1 MSQSQQVVTQAAP
14 ELTLRSILVG
24 LVAAVVIGCA
34 YPYCV
39 LKLGFGPNLSVV
51 SAFFGFIALVLILRA
66 SGTNARENNIVQT
79 MGTSAG
85 QTAFMAVLLAAFDM
99 LNAKGVLNPPIHL
112 GTWQIFFW
120 LCSASL
126 LGILLAVPMRRHY
139 IDEENLTYA
148 DGLAAGET
156 IKVLHEGR
164 EKGASAGPV
173 RALGIGSLASA
184 LLFILTSFTKLFAD
198 TWLIPGLQPMNIG
211 FNWSLL
217 SFGSGLLV
225 GFRICLA
232 MAIGTAISW
241 FILPTYLLRHGM
253 ITPVVTNGVPVA
265 TFAMT
270 LRWVMWPAT
279 GLMVAGGL
287 TSLVLKWNLI
297 VKTFQG
303 LRGSKIDHH
312 DFPMRW
318 VAVGAVIMTVIICLV
333 QYFSMGIPVWLS
345 FIAILLSL
353 PLMLVGLRVL
363 GETNWGPISAM
374 SNMMQAIFA
383 FISPGNVPVNMS
395 SSGLTGTIA
404 VTSEALMQDFKA
416 GQLIGS
422 NSKNLTIA
430 QLIAAPVGSMATA
443 VIYPILRDRFGIG
456 PAGLSSPISVK
467 WAGFAELLTKG
478 LNALPPGCLVG
489 LLIGIAVGIMLTL
502 LAEFLSESQAEKVP
516 SPAAIGIGMLIPAS
530 VLMTFILGGV
540 GQFIWAKVGKK
551 SESEYRIPLAS
562 GLIAGEAILAV
573 VLAIMAAVGWV
584 KP

>member
-1 MSQSQQVVTQAAP
+1 MADSIAVQTKTP
-14 ELTLRSILVG
+14 ELTTRSIIVG
-24 LVAAVVIGCA
+24 LVVAMIIGSA

-51 SAFFGFIALVLILRA
+51 SAFFGFIALVMILRA
-66 SGTNARENNIVQT
+66 AGTNPRENNIVQT

-99 LNAKGVLNPPIHL
+99 LNAKGLFNPPIHL
-112 GTWQIFFW
+112 NTLQIFLW

-164 EKGASAGPV
+164 ESGLS
-173 RALGIGSLASA
+173 RAPLAALSIGT
-184 LLFILTSFTKLFAD
+184 ILSGFLMLVTTFWKWLRD
-198 TWLIPGLQPMNIG
+198 TWFIPGQQAMNIG
-211 FNWSLL
+211 FNISLL

-241 FILPTYLLRHGM
+241 FILPRYLFAHGM
-253 ITPVVTNGVPVA
+253 ITALTYPA
-265 TFAMT
+265 T

-297 VKTFQG
+297 VKTFRG
-303 LRGSKIDHH
+303 LRSSTTARN

-318 VAVGAVIMTVIICLV
+318 VVIGSIFMAVVICLV
-333 QYFSMGIPVWLS
+333 QYFSMGIPVYLS

-363 GETNWGPISAM
+363 GETHWGPISAM
-374 SNMMQAIFA
+374 SNMMQAVFA

-416 GQLIGS
+416 GQLVKS
-422 NSKNLTIA
+422 NPRNLTVA
-430 QLIAAPVGSMATA
+430 QLIAAPVGSIATA
-443 VIYPILRDRFGIG
+443 IVYPVLRDHFGIG
-456 PAGLSSPISVK
+456 PKGLSSPISVK
-467 WAGFAELLTKG
+467 WAGFAELLTRG
-478 LNALPPGCLVG
+478 LQALPRGCL
-489 LLIGIAVGIMLTL
+489 IALVVAIIVGIVLTL
-502 LAEFLSESQAEKVP
+502 LAEKWERMTP

-530 VLMTFILGGV
+530 VLMTFILGGFA
-540 GQFIWAKVGKK
+540 QLIWAKT
-551 SESEYRIPLAS
+551 SPESEKNYRIPLAS

-573 VLAIMAAVGWV
+573 VLAILAAAGVNF
-584 KP
+584 

>member
-1 MSQSQQVVTQAAP
+1 MSDTTTAAAQPVP
-14 ELTLRSILVG
+14 ELTTRSIIVG
-24 LVAAVVIGCA
+24 LIVAAIIGCA

-66 SGTNARENNIVQT
+66 SGTNPRENNIVQT

-85 QTAFMAVLLAAFDM
+85 QTAFMCVLLAAFDM
-99 LNAKGVLNPPIHL
+99 LNTKGVLNPPIHL
-112 GTWQIFFW
+112 GTAQIFFW

-148 DGLAAGET
+148 DGVAAGET
-156 IKVLHEGR
+156 ILVLHEGR
-164 EKGASAGPV
+164 EKGAGAGTV
-173 RALGIGSLASA
+173 KALGLGG
-184 LLFILTSFTKLFAD
+184 LLSGVLTILTTGLA
-198 TWLIPGLQPMNIG
+198 LIPETLFFPGMQPMAIG
-211 FNWSLL
+211 FNLSLL

-241 FILPTYLLRHGM
+241 FILPRYLYSHGM
-253 ITPVVTNGVPVA
+253 IEGMTYA
-265 TFAMT
+265 QT

-287 TSLVLKWNLI
+287 TSLALKWHLI
-297 VKTFQG
+297 VKTFRD
-303 LRGSKIDHH
+303 LRTGKGGKIEQKE
-312 DFPMRW
+312 FPMKW
-318 VAVGAVIMTVIICLV
+318 VVIGSLVMTVVICVV
-333 QYFSMGIPVWLS
+333 QYISMGIPMWLS

-363 GETNWGPISAM
+363 GETNWGPISAL

-416 GQLIGS
+416 GQLIKS
-422 NSKNLTIA
+422 NPRSLTIA
-430 QLIAAPVGSMATA
+430 QLIAAPVGSLATA
-443 VIYPILRDRFGIG
+443 LIYPVLRDRFGIG

-478 LNALPPGCLVG
+478 LSALPPGCLYG
-489 LLIGIAVGIMLTL
+489 LLIGITVGIILTL
-502 LAEFLSESQAEKVP
+502 LAEKWEGVVP
-516 SPAAIGIGMLIPAS
+516 SPAAIGIGMLINAA

-540 GQFIWAKVGKK
+540 AQLIWARS
-551 SESEYRIPLAS
+551 SEKTEEDFRIPLAS
-562 GLIAGEAILAV
+562 GLICGEAIVAV
-573 VLAIMAAVGWV
+573 IIAIYAGIFS
-584 KP
+584 

>member
-1 MSQSQQVVTQAAP
+1 MTETRTAVVTTGP
-14 ELTLRSILVG
+14 ELTVRSIIVG
-24 LVAAVVIGCA
+24 LFVAIVIGSA
-34 YPYCV
+34 YPYSV

-66 SGTNARENNIVQT
+66 VGTNPRENNIVQT

-85 QTAFMAVLLAAFDM
+85 QTAFMCVLLAAFDL
-99 LNAKGVLNPPIHL
+99 LNAKGILNPPIHL
-112 GTWQIFFW
+112 GTWQIFLW

-148 DGLAAGET
+148 DGMAAGET
-156 IKVLHEGR
+156 IIVLHEGR

-173 RALGIGSLASA
+173 KALGLGALASGV
-184 LLFILTSFTKLFAD
+184 LMILTSFLKVFPD
-198 TWLIPGLQPMNIG
+198 TWLLPGMGPMNIG

-232 MAIGTAISW
+232 MAIGTFISW
-241 FILPTYLLRHGM
+241 FLLPSYLVSHGM
-253 ITPVVTNGVPVA
+253 IPEQTYP
-265 TFAMT
+265 MT

-287 TSLVLKWNLI
+287 TSLALKWNLI
-297 VKTFQG
+297 VKTFRG
-303 LRGSKIDHH
+303 LKGSKVDNR
-312 DFPMRW
+312 DFPMQW
-318 VAVGAVIMTVIICLV
+318 VIVGSLVMTVVICLV
-333 QYFSMGIPVWLS
+333 QYFSMGIPMWLS
-345 FIAILLSL
+345 SIAILLSL

-422 NSKNLTIA
+422 NSRNLTIA
-430 QLIAAPVGSMATA
+430 QLIAAPVGSIATA
-443 VIYPILRDRFGIG
+443 VVYPVLRDKFGIG
-456 PAGLSSPISVK
+456 PQGLSSPISVK

-478 LNALPPGCLVG
+478 FSALPPGCLVG
-489 LLIGIAVGIMLTL
+489 LLIGIVVGIGLTL
-502 LAEFLSESQAEKVP
+502 LAEMYSQKTP

-540 GQFIWAKVGKK
+540 GQLIWAKSSRK
-551 SESEYRIPLAS
+551 SEDDYRIPLAS

-573 VLAIMAAVGWV
+573 VLAILAALGVNF
-584 KP
+584 

>member
-1 MSQSQQVVTQAAP
+1 MTNTSTATTQTGP
-14 ELTLRSILVG
+14 ELTTRSIVVG
-24 LVAAVVIGCA
+24 LVVAVIIGSA

-66 SGTNARENNIVQT
+66 AGTNARENNIVQT

-85 QTAFMAVLLAAFDM
+85 QTAFMCVLLAAFDM
-99 LNAKGVLNPPIHL
+99 LNTKGVLSPPIHL
-112 GTWQIFFW
+112 GTAQIFFW

-148 DGLAAGET
+148 DGMAAGET
-156 IKVLHEGR
+156 ILVLHEGR

-173 RALGIGSLASA
+173 KALGLGSLASGV
-184 LLFILTSFTKLFAD
+184 LMILTSFLKLFPD
-198 TWLIPGLQPMNIG
+198 TWLLPGMAPMNIG

-225 GFRICLA
+225 GWRICLA

-241 FILPTYLLRHGM
+241 FILPSFLLSHGM
-253 ITPVVTNGVPVA
+253 IPEQTYP
-265 TFAMT
+265 MT

-287 TSLVLKWNLI
+287 TSLALKWNLI
-297 VKTFQG
+297 VKTFRG
-303 LRGSKIDHH
+303 LKDSKVGEQAQRE
-312 DFPMRW
+312 FPMQW
-318 VAVGAVIMTVIICLV
+318 VVIVSLVMTVVICLV
-333 QYFSMGIPVWLS
+333 QYFSMGIPVYLS

-416 GQLIGS
+416 GQLIRS
-422 NSKNLTIA
+422 NPRNLTIA
-430 QLIAAPVGSMATA
+430 QLIAAPVGSLATA
-443 VIYPILRDRFGIG
+443 LVYPVLRNKFGIG
-456 PAGLSSPISVK
+456 PSGLSSPISVK

-489 LLIGIAVGIMLTL
+489 LAIGIAVGIGLTL
-502 LAEFLSESQAEKVP
+502 LAEKYKENIP

-540 GQFIWAKVGKK
+540 GQLLWAKSSPK
-551 SESEYRIPLAS
+551 SEEDFRIPLAS

-573 VLAIMAAVGWV
+573 VLALFAAFGVNF
-584 KP
+584 

>member
-1 MSQSQQVVTQAAP
+1 MTTPTTPPIAAGP
-14 ELTLRSILVG
+14 ELSARSI
-24 LVAAVVIGCA
+24 VIGLFVALIIGSA

-51 SAFFGFIALVLILRA
+51 SAFLGFMTLVPIVFLLRVTD
-66 SGTNARENNIVQT
+66 TNPRENNIVQT

-85 QTAFMAVLLAAFDM
+85 QTAFMCVLLAAFDM
-99 LNAKGVLNPPIHL
+99 LNTKGVLNPPIHL
-112 GTWQIFFW
+112 GTAQIFFW

-156 IKVLHEGR
+156 IVVLHEGR
-164 EKGASAGPV
+164 ASGVSAGPV
-173 RALGIGSLASA
+173 IALALGSLASGG
-184 LLFILTSFTKLFAD
+184 LMILTSFLKLFPD
-198 TWLIPGLQPMNIG
+198 TWLLPGMAPMNIG

-225 GFRICLA
+225 GFRICMA

-241 FILPTYLLRHGM
+241 FILPSFLVSHGM
-253 ITPVVTNGVPVA
+253 VA
-265 TFAMT
+265 EQTYPLT

-287 TSLVLKWNLI
+287 TSLALKWKLI
-297 VKTFQG
+297 VKTFRG
-303 LRGSKIDHH
+303 LKGSSVVEQDRRE
-312 DFPMRW
+312 FPMRW
-318 VAVGAVIMTVIICLV
+318 VAIGSIVMSVVICLV

-416 GQLIGS
+416 GQIIRS
-422 NSKNLTIA
+422 NPRNLTIA
-430 QLIAAPVGSMATA
+430 QLIAAPVGSLATA
-443 VIYPILRDRFGIG
+443 LVYPVLRDNFGLG
-456 PAGLSSPISVK
+456 PGGLSSPISVK

-478 LNALPPGCLVG
+478 LSALPPGCLVG
-489 LLIGIAVGIMLTL
+489 LAIGIVVGIILTL
-502 LAEFLSESQAEKVP
+502 LAEKWEKHTP

-540 GQFIWAKVGKK
+540 AQLIWARSASA
-551 SESEYRIPLAS
+551 SEEKFRIPLAS
-562 GLIAGEAILAV
+562 GLIAGEALIAVFLA
-573 VLAIMAAVGWV
+573 LWAALGF
-584 KP
+584 KL

>member
-1 MSQSQQVVTQAAP
+1 MSKTTTVATQTSP
-14 ELTLRSILVG
+14 ELTARSIVVG
-24 LVAAVVIGCA
+24 LIVAMIIGSA

-51 SAFFGFIALVLILRA
+51 SAFLGFMTLVPLVLILRA
-66 SGTNARENNIVQT
+66 VDTNARENNIVQT

-85 QTAFMAVLLAAFDM
+85 QTAFMCVLLAAFDM
-99 LNAKGVLNPPIHL
+99 LNTKGVLTPPIHL
-112 GTWQIFFW
+112 GTAQIFFW

-148 DGLAAGET
+148 DGMAAGET
-156 IKVLHEGR
+156 ILVLHEGR
-164 EKGASAGPV
+164 EKGTSARPV
-173 RALGIGSLASA
+173 KALALGSLASGV
-184 LLFILTSFTKLFAD
+184 LMILTSFLKLFPD
-198 TWLIPGLQPMNIG
+198 TWLLPGMAPMNIG

-225 GFRICLA
+225 GWRICLA

-241 FILPTYLLRHGM
+241 FILPSFLLSHGM
-253 ITPVVTNGVPVA
+253 IPEQTYP
-265 TFAMT
+265 MT

-287 TSLVLKWNLI
+287 ISLALKWNLI
-297 VKTFQG
+297 VKTFRGLKDSKVGDQG
-303 LRGSKIDHH
+303 QRE
-312 DFPMRW
+312 FPMQW
-318 VAVGAVIMTVIICLV
+318 VVIGSLVMTVVICLV
-333 QYFSMGIPVWLS
+333 QYFSMGIPMWLS

-416 GQLIGS
+416 GQLIRS
-422 NSKNLTIA
+422 NPRNLTIA
-430 QLIAAPVGSMATA
+430 QLIAAPVGSLATA
-443 VIYPILRDRFGIG
+443 LVYPLLRDRFGIG
-456 PAGLSSPISVK
+456 PSGLSSPISVK
-467 WAGFAELLTKG
+467 WAGFAELLTRG
-478 LNALPPGCLVG
+478 LSALPPGCLVG
-489 LLIGIAVGIMLTL
+489 LVIGIAVGIGLTL
-502 LAEFLSESQAEKVP
+502 LAEKYKENIP

-530 VLMTFILGGV
+530 VLMTFILGGI
-540 GQFIWAKVGKK
+540 GQLVWAKTSPK
-551 SESEYRIPLAS
+551 SEEDFRIPLAS

-573 VLAIMAAVGWV
+573 VLALFAALGINF
-584 KP
+584 

>member
-1 MSQSQQVVTQAAP
+1 MPANKNVAATRP
-14 ELTLRSILVG
+14 ELTVRSVIVG
-24 LVAAVVIGCA
+24 LLVAVVIGAA
-34 YPYCV
+34 YPYVV

-51 SAFFGFIALVLILRA
+51 SAFFGFIVLVLILRS
-66 SGTNARENNIVQT
+66 SGTNPRENNIVQT

-99 LNAKGVLNPPIHL
+99 LNAKGVLNPPIRL
-112 GTWQIFFW
+112 NTLQIFLW

-164 EKGASAGPV
+164 QTRGPLA
-173 RALGIGSLASA
+173 ALGLGTFFSGA
-184 LLFILTSFTKLFAD
+184 LMIVTTYLKWIRD
-198 TWLIPGLQPMNIG
+198 TWFIPGKEAMNIG
-211 FNWSLL
+211 FNISLL

-241 FILPTYLLRHGM
+241 FILPRYLFSHGM
-253 ITPVVTNGVPVA
+253 ITELTYPA
-265 TFAMT
+265 T

-287 TSLVLKWNLI
+287 TSLALKWHLI
-297 VKTFQG
+297 VKTFRG
-303 LRGSKIDHH
+303 LRGSKVERT

-318 VAVGAVIMTVIICLV
+318 VVIGALVMTVVICVV
-333 QYFSMGIPVWLS
+333 QYFSMGIPMWLS
-345 FIAILLSL
+345 FIAIVLSL

-416 GQLIGS
+416 GQLLKS
-422 NSKNLTIA
+422 NPRSLTIA
-430 QLIAAPVGSMATA
+430 QLIAAPVGSIATA
-443 VIYPILRDRFGIG
+443 IVYPVLRDKFGIG
-456 PAGLSSPISVK
+456 APGLSSPISVK

-478 LNALPPGCLVG
+478 FNALPPGCLIG
-489 LLIGIAVGIMLTL
+489 LVIGIAVGILLTL
-502 LAEFLSESQAEKVP
+502 LAEKWGESIP
-516 SPAAIGIGMLIPAS
+516 SPAAIGIGMLITAA
-530 VLMTFILGGV
+530 VLLTFILGGV
-540 GQFIWAKVGKK
+540 GQLIWAKVSPETEKA
-551 SESEYRIPLAS
+551 YRIPLAS
-562 GLIAGEAILAV
+562 GLIAGEAIIAV
-573 VLAIMAAVGWV
+573 VLSIMAAVGV
-584 KP
+584 RF

>member
-1 MSQSQQVVTQAAP
+1 MAEANTAAKSP
-14 ELTLRSILVG
+14 ELTARAIIIG
-24 LVAAVVIGCA
+24 LVVAMIIGSA

-51 SAFFGFIALVLILRA
+51 SAFFGFMALVPLVFALRLTK
-66 SGTNARENNIVQT
+66 TNARENNIVQT

-99 LNAKGVLNPPIHL
+99 LNAKGVLNPPIYL
-112 GTWQIFFW
+112 NTLQIFCW

-164 EKGASAGPV
+164 NTRGPLA
-173 RALGIGSLASA
+173 ALGIGT
-184 LLFILTSFTKLFAD
+184 ILSGFLMMATTFWKWVRD
-198 TWLIPGLQPMNIG
+198 TWFIPGQQAMNIG
-211 FNWSLL
+211 FNISLL

-232 MAIGTAISW
+232 MALGTAISW
-241 FILPTYLLRHGM
+241 FIMPRYLFAHGM
-253 ITPVVTNGVPVA
+253 ITALTYPA
-265 TFAMT
+265 T

-297 VKTFQG
+297 VKTFRG
-303 LRGSKIDHH
+303 LRGSKVASN
-312 DFPMRW
+312 DFPMQY
-318 VAVGAVIMTVIICLV
+318 VVIGSIIMTIVICLV
-333 QYFSMGIPVWLS
+333 QYFSMGIPVYLS

-374 SNMMQAIFA
+374 SNMMQAVFA

-416 GQLIGS
+416 GQLLKS
-422 NSKNLTIA
+422 NPRNLTIA
-430 QLIAAPVGSMATA
+430 QLIAAPVGSFATA
-443 VIYPILRDRFGIG
+443 IVYPVLRNKFGIG
-456 PAGLSSPISVK
+456 ATGLSSPISVK
-467 WAGFAELLTKG
+467 WASFAELLTKG
-478 LNALPPGCLVG
+478 FSALPPGCLVG
-489 LLIGIAVGIMLTL
+489 LLLGIGVGIILTL
-502 LAEFLSESQAEKVP
+502 LAENKRLGEYVP
-516 SPAAIGIGMLIPAS
+516 SPSAMGIGMLITAA
-530 VLMTFILGGV
+530 VLLTFILGGV
-540 GQFIWAKVGKK
+540 AQLIWAKAHP
-551 SESEYRIPLAS
+551 ESEKAYRIPLAS
-562 GLIAGEAILAV
+562 GLICGEAIIAV
-573 VLAIMAAVGWV
+573 VLAILAASGVNF
-584 KP
+584 

>member
-1 MSQSQQVVTQAAP
+1 MADSKTIPPTSAP
-14 ELTLRSILVG
+14 ELSTRALIIG
-24 LVAAVVIGCA
+24 LVVAMIIGSA

-51 SAFFGFIALVLILRA
+51 SAFFGFMALVPLVFVLRLTD
-66 SGTNARENNIVQT
+66 TNARENNIVQT

-99 LNAKGVLNPPIHL
+99 LNANGVLNPPIYL
-112 GTWQIFFW
+112 NTWQIFCW

-164 EKGASAGPV
+164 ESGVSRGPLA
-173 RALGIGSLASA
+173 ALGLGTVASGGLMA
-184 LLFILTSFTKLFAD
+184 VTQIWKPFAD
-198 TWLIPGLQPMNIG
+198 TWFLPGKQPMNIG

-232 MAIGTAISW
+232 MAIGTVISW
-241 FILPTYLLRHGM
+241 FILPGFLVSHGM
-253 ITPVVTNGVPVA
+253 IPEQTYPA
-265 TFAMT
+265 T

-287 TSLVLKWNLI
+287 ASLALKWNLI
-297 VKTFQG
+297 VKTFRG
-303 LRGSKIDHH
+303 LKGSQVQRA
-312 DFPMRW
+312 DFPMRY
-318 VAVGAVIMTVIICLV
+318 VVIGSIVMTVILCVL
-333 QYFSMGIPVWLS
+333 QYFSMGIPVYLS
-345 FIAILLSL
+345 FIAIVLSL

-416 GQLIGS
+416 GQLVKS
-422 NSKNLTIA
+422 NPRNLTIA
-430 QLIAAPVGSMATA
+430 QLIAAPVGAIATA
-443 VIYPILRDRFGIG
+443 IVYPVLRGHFGIG
-456 PAGLSSPISVK
+456 PQGLSSPISVK
-467 WAGFAELLTKG
+467 WAGFAELLTQG
-478 LNALPPGCLVG
+478 LKALPPGCLVG
-489 LLIGIAVGIMLTL
+489 LAIGIVVGIVLTI
-502 LAEFLSESQAEKVP
+502 LAEKWETITP
-516 SPAAIGIGMLIPAS
+516 SPAAIGIGMLVPAS
-530 VLMTFILGGV
+530 VLMTFILGGFA
-540 GQFIWAKVGKK
+540 QLIWAKTSPQ
-551 SESEYRIPLAS
+551 SEKDFRIPLAS
-562 GLIAGEAILAV
+562 GLIAGEAIMAV
-573 VLAIMAAVGWV
+573 VLAILAALGVNF
-584 KP
+584 

>member
-1 MSQSQQVVTQAAP
+1 MSQTTAVTKTGP
-14 ELTLRSILVG
+14 ELSVRSIVVG
-24 LVAAVVIGCA
+24 LVVAVLIGSA

-66 SGTNARENNIVQT
+66 AGTNARENNIVQT

-85 QTAFMAVLLAAFDM
+85 QTAFMCVLLAAFDL
-99 LNAKGVLNPPIHL
+99 LNAKGILNPPIHL
-112 GTWQIFFW
+112 GTWQIFLW

-156 IKVLHEGR
+156 IIVLHEGR
-164 EKGASAGPV
+164 EKGTSAGPV
-173 RALGIGSLASA
+173 KALGLGGLASGV
-184 LLFILTSFTKLFAD
+184 LMILTSFLKLFPD
-198 TWLIPGLQPMNIG
+198 TWLLPGMQPMNIG

-232 MAIGTAISW
+232 MAIGTFISW
-241 FILPTYLLRHGM
+241 FLLPSYLVSHGM
-253 ITPVVTNGVPVA
+253 IPEQTYP
-265 TFAMT
+265 MT

-287 TSLVLKWNLI
+287 TSLALKWNLI
-297 VKTFQG
+297 VKTFRG
-303 LRGSKIDHH
+303 LKGSKVDHR
-312 DFPMRW
+312 DFPMQW
-318 VAVGAVIMTVIICLV
+318 VVIGSLVMTVVICLV

-422 NSKNLTIA
+422 DSRNLTIA
-430 QLIAAPVGSMATA
+430 QLIAAPVGSIATA
-443 VIYPILRDRFGIG
+443 VVYPVLRDKFGIG
-456 PAGLSSPISVK
+456 PQGLSSPISVK

-478 LNALPPGCLVG
+478 FDALPPGCLVG
-489 LLIGIAVGIMLTL
+489 LLIGIGVGIALTL
-502 LAEFLSESQAEKVP
+502 LSEIYSEKTP

-540 GQFIWAKVGKK
+540 GQLIWAKSSPK
-551 SESEYRIPLAS
+551 SEEDYRIPLAS

-573 VLAIMAAVGWV
+573 VLALFAAFGVNF
-584 KP
+584 

>member
-1 MSQSQQVVTQAAP
+1 MTQARTVATTTGP
-14 ELTLRSILVG
+14 ELTVRSIVVG
-24 LVAAVVIGCA
+24 LAVALVIGSA

-66 SGTNARENNIVQT
+66 AGTNPRENNIVQT

-85 QTAFMAVLLAAFDM
+85 QTAFMCVLLAAFDL

-112 GTWQIFFW
+112 GTFQIFFW

-148 DGLAAGET
+148 DGMAAGET
-156 IKVLHEGR
+156 IIVLHEGR
-164 EKGASAGPV
+164 DKGASAGPV
-173 RALGIGSLASA
+173 KALGLGSLASGV
-184 LLFILTSFTKLFAD
+184 LMILTSFLKLFSD
-198 TWLIPGLQPMNIG
+198 TWFLPGMQPMNIG
-211 FNWSLL
+211 LNWSLL

-232 MAIGTAISW
+232 MAIGMFISW
-241 FILPTYLLRHGM
+241 FILPPYLLSHGM
-253 ITPVVTNGVPVA
+253 IPEQTYP
-265 TFAMT
+265 MT

-287 TSLVLKWNLI
+287 TSLALKWNLI
-297 VKTFQG
+297 VKTFRG
-303 LRGSKIDHH
+303 LKGGRMDHR
-312 DFPMRW
+312 DFPMQW
-318 VAVGAVIMTVIICLV
+318 VVAGSILMTVVVCMV

-345 FIAILLSL
+345 LIAVLLSL

-374 SNMMQAIFA
+374 SNMMQAVFA

-416 GQLIGS
+416 GQLVGS
-422 NSKNLTIA
+422 NPRNLTVA
-430 QLIAAPVGSMATA
+430 QLLAAPVGSIATA
-443 VIYPILRDRFGIG
+443 IVYPVLRDKFGIG
-456 PAGLSSPISVK
+456 PQGLSSPISVK

-489 LLIGIAVGIMLTL
+489 LAIGIVLGIALTL
-502 LAEFLSESQAEKVP
+502 LAERWAELVP
-516 SPAAIGIGMLIPAS
+516 SPSAIGIGMLIPAS

-540 GQFIWAKVGKK
+540 GQFVWSRVSPK
-551 SESEYRIPLAS
+551 SEEEYRIPLAS
-562 GLIAGEAILAV
+562 GLIAGEALLAV
-573 VLAIMAAVGWV
+573 VLAILAAAGVNF
-584 KP
+584 

>member
-1 MSQSQQVVTQAAP
+1 MSQTRTAARPNVP
-14 ELTLRSILVG
+14 EFTLRSILVG
-24 LVAAVVIGCA
+24 LVVALIIGSA

-66 SGTNARENNIVQT
+66 AGTNARENNIVQT

-85 QTAFMAVLLAAFDM
+85 QTAFMCVLLAAFDM
-99 LNAKGVLNPPIHL
+99 LNQKGVLSPAIHL

-120 LCSASL
+120 LCAASL

-148 DGLAAGET
+148 DGMAAGET
-156 IKVLHEGR
+156 ILVLHEGR

-173 RALGIGSLASA
+173 KALGIGGLSSGA
-184 LLFILTSFTKLFAD
+184 LMILTSFLKLFPD
-198 TWLIPGLQPMNIG
+198 TWLLPGMQPMNIG

-241 FILPTYLLRHGM
+241 FILPSYLLSHGM
-253 ITPVVTNGVPVA
+253 IPEQTYP
-265 TFAMT
+265 MT

-287 TSLVLKWNLI
+287 TSLALKWNLI
-297 VKTFQG
+297 VKTFRG
-303 LRGSKIDHH
+303 LKGSKVDHR
-312 DFPMRW
+312 DFPMQW
-318 VAVGAVIMTVIICLV
+318 VVIGSLVMTVVVCLV

-345 FIAILLSL
+345 FIAVLLSL

-374 SNMMQAIFA
+374 SNMMQAVFA
-383 FISPGNVPVNMS
+383 IISPGNVPVNMS

-422 NSKNLTIA
+422 NSRNLTIA
-430 QLIAAPVGSMATA
+430 QLIAAPVGSIATA
-443 VIYPILRDRFGIG
+443 VVYPVLRDKYGIG
-456 PAGLSSPISVK
+456 PQGLSSPISVK

-489 LLIGIAVGIMLTL
+489 LVIGIAVGIGLTL
-502 LAEFLSESQAEKVP
+502 LAEKYADLVP
-516 SPAAIGIGMLIPAS
+516 SPSAIGIGMLIPAS

-540 GQFIWAKVGKK
+540 GQFVWAKVSPG
-551 SESEYRIPLAS
+551 SEKDFRVPLAS

-573 VLAIMAAVGWV
+573 VLAILAATGVNL
-584 KP
+584 

>member
-1 MSQSQQVVTQAAP
+1 MSKTSTAATTTGP
-14 ELTLRSILVG
+14 ELTVRSILVG
-24 LVAAVVIGCA
+24 LVVALIIGSA

-66 SGTNARENNIVQT
+66 AGTNARENNIVQT

-85 QTAFMAVLLAAFDM
+85 QTAFMCVLLAAFDM

-112 GTWQIFFW
+112 GTLQIFLW

-148 DGLAAGET
+148 DGMAAGET
-156 IKVLHEGR
+156 IIVLHEGR

-173 RALGIGSLASA
+173 KALALGSLSSGV
-184 LLFILTSFTKLFAD
+184 LMILTSFLKLFPD
-198 TWLIPGLQPMNIG
+198 TWLLPGMQPMNIG

-232 MAIGTAISW
+232 MAIGTFISW
-241 FILPTYLLRHGM
+241 FLLPSYLVSHGM
-253 ITPVVTNGVPVA
+253 IPEQTYP
-265 TFAMT
+265 MT

-287 TSLVLKWNLI
+287 TSLALKWNLI
-297 VKTFQG
+297 VKTFRE
-303 LRGSKIDHH
+303 LKSSKIDNR
-312 DFPMRW
+312 DFPIQW
-318 VAVGAVIMTVIICLV
+318 VIIGSIVMTVVICLV
-333 QYFSMGIPVWLS
+333 QYFSMGIPGWLS
-345 FIAILLSL
+345 FIAVLLSL

-383 FISPGNVPVNMS
+383 FISPGNVPINMS

-422 NSKNLTIA
+422 NPRNLTVA
-430 QLIAAPVGSMATA
+430 QLIAAPVGSIATA
-443 VIYPILRDRFGIG
+443 MVYPVLRDKFGIG
-456 PAGLSSPISVK
+456 PQGLSSPISVK

-478 LNALPPGCLVG
+478 FSALPPGCLIG
-489 LLIGIAVGIMLTL
+489 LVIGIAVGIGLTL
-502 LAEFLSESQAEKVP
+502 LAEKYSEKTP

-540 GQFIWAKVGKK
+540 GQLIWSKASPK
-551 SESEYRIPLAS
+551 SEEDFRIPLAS

-573 VLAIMAAVGWV
+573 VLAILAAVGV
-584 KP
+584 SF

>member
-1 MSQSQQVVTQAAP
+1 MTDDAVRPGP

-24 LVAAVVIGCA
+24 LVVAAIIGSA

-66 SGTNARENNIVQT
+66 AGTNARENNIVQT

-85 QTAFMAVLLAAFDM
+85 QTAFMCVLLAAFDL
-99 LNAKGVLNPPIHL
+99 LNSKQVLNPPIHL
-112 GTWQIFFW
+112 GTFQIFFW

-148 DGLAAGET
+148 DGMAAGET
-156 IKVLHEGR
+156 IKVLHEGKD
-164 EKGASAGPV
+164 KGASAKPV
-173 RALGIGSLASA
+173 KALAFGGLASG
-184 LLFILTSFTKLFAD
+184 LLMVLTSFLKLFPD
-198 TWLIPGLQPMNIG
+198 TWLLPGMQPMNIG

-232 MAIGTAISW
+232 MAIGTFVSW
-241 FILPTYLLRHGM
+241 FLLPHYLVAHGM
-253 ITPVVTNGVPVA
+253 IPEQTYP
-265 TFAMT
+265 MT

-287 TSLVLKWNLI
+287 TSLALKWNLI
-297 VKTFQG
+297 VKTFRG
-303 LRGSKIDHH
+303 LSASKLEGRDIPMQWVLIGSI
-312 DFPMRW
+312 
-318 VAVGAVIMTVIICLV
+318 VMTVIICLV
-333 QYFSMGIPVWLS
+333 QFISMGIPVWLS
-345 FIAILLSL
+345 FIAILLTL

-374 SNMMQAIFA
+374 SNMMQAVFA

-416 GQLIGS
+416 GQLVKS
-422 NSKNLTIA
+422 NPRNLTIA

-443 VIYPILRDRFGIG
+443 IVYPVLRDKFGIG
-456 PAGLSSPISVK
+456 PQGLSSPISVK

-478 LNALPPGCLVG
+478 LSALPPGCLVG
-489 LLIGIAVGIMLTL
+489 LAIGIAVGIILTL
-502 LAEFLSESQAEKVP
+502 LAEYVSEKTP

-530 VLMTFILGGV
+530 VLMTFIAGGV
-540 GQFIWAKVGKK
+540 GQLIWARTSPK
-551 SESEYRIPLAS
+551 SEEDIRIPLAS
-562 GLIAGEAILAV
+562 GLICGEAILAV
-573 VLAIMAAVGWV
+573 VLAVLAAVGV
-584 KP
+584 NF

>member
-1 MSQSQQVVTQAAP
+1 
-14 ELTLRSILVG
+14 
-24 LVAAVVIGCA
+24 
-34 YPYCV
+34 YCV

-66 SGTNARENNIVQT
+66 AGTNARENNIVQT

-85 QTAFMAVLLAAFDM
+85 QTAFMCVLLAAFDM
-99 LNAKGVLNPPIHL
+99 LNTKGVLNPPIHL
-112 GTWQIFFW
+112 GTAQIFFW

-148 DGLAAGET
+148 DGMAAGET
-156 IKVLHEGR
+156 ILVLHEGR

-173 RALGIGSLASA
+173 KALGLGSLASGG
-184 LLFILTSFTKLFAD
+184 LMILTSFLKLFPD
-198 TWLIPGLQPMNIG
+198 TWLLPGMQPMNIG

-241 FILPTYLLRHGM
+241 FILPSYLLSHGM
-253 ITPVVTNGVPVA
+253 IPEQTYP
-265 TFAMT
+265 MT

-287 TSLVLKWNLI
+287 TSLALKWNLI
-297 VKTFQG
+297 VKTFRG
-303 LRGSKIDHH
+303 LKDSKVGELGQRE
-312 DFPMRW
+312 FPMQW
-318 VAVGAVIMTVIICLV
+318 VVIGSLVMTVVICLV

-383 FISPGNVPVNMS
+383 IISPGNVPVNMS

-416 GQLIGS
+416 GQLIRS
-422 NSKNLTIA
+422 NPRSLTIA
-430 QLIAAPVGSMATA
+430 QLIAAPVGSLATA
-443 VIYPILRDRFGIG
+443 LVYPVLRDKFGIG
-456 PAGLSSPISVK
+456 PSGLSSPISVK

-478 LNALPPGCLVG
+478 LSALPRGSLVG
-489 LLIGIAVGIMLTL
+489 LAIGIAVGIGLTL
-502 LAEFLSESQAEKVP
+502 LAEKYEKQTP

-540 GQFIWAKVGKK
+540 AQFFWARTSPK
-551 SESEYRIPLAS
+551 SEEDFRIPLAS

-573 VLAIMAAVGWV
+573 VLALLAAFGVNL
-584 KP
+584 

>member
-1 MSQSQQVVTQAAP
+1 MSQTHIPATQTGP
-14 ELTLRSILVG
+14 ELTMRSIIVG
-24 LVAAVVIGCA
+24 LVVAMVIGSA

-85 QTAFMAVLLAAFDM
+85 QTAFMCVLLAAFDM
-99 LNAKGVLNPPIHL
+99 LNQKNLLNPPIHL

-156 IKVLHEGR
+156 IVVLHEGR
-164 EKGASAGPV
+164 EKGAGAGPV
-173 RALGIGSLASA
+173 KALGLGGFASA
-184 LLFILTSFTKLFAD
+184 ALMFVTSFLKLFPD
-198 TWLIPGLQPMNIG
+198 TWFLPGMQPMNIG

-225 GFRICLA
+225 GFRICFA
-232 MAIGTAISW
+232 MAIGLVVSW
-241 FILPTYLLRHGM
+241 FILPSYLVSHGM
-253 ITPVVTNGVPVA
+253 VA
-265 TFAMT
+265 EQTYPLI

-287 TSLVLKWNLI
+287 VSLALKWNLI
-297 VKTFQG
+297 VKTFRG
-303 LRGSKIDHH
+303 LKASKIESK

-318 VAVGAVIMTVIICLV
+318 VALGAIAMTVVVCLV

-345 FIAILLSL
+345 FIAVLLSL

-422 NSKNLTIA
+422 NPRNLTIA
-430 QLIAAPVGSMATA
+430 QLIAAPVGSLATA
-443 VIYPILRDRFGIG
+443 LVYPVLRDKFGIG
-456 PAGLSSPISVK
+456 PQGLSSPISVK

-478 LNALPPGCLVG
+478 FNALPPGCLVG
-489 LLIGIAVGIMLTL
+489 LAIGVGVGILLTL
-502 LAEFLSESQAEKVP
+502 LAEKFAELVP
-516 SPAAIGIGMLIPAS
+516 SPSAIGIAMLLPAA

-540 GQFIWAKVGKK
+540 AQLIWSKVSHKT
-551 SESEYRIPLAS
+551 EDDFRIPLAS

-573 VLAIMAAVGWV
+573 AQAILAAAGVNF
-584 KP
+584 

>member
-1 MSQSQQVVTQAAP
+1 MAESKTASGP
-14 ELTLRSILVG
+14 ELSVRAILIG
-24 LVAAVVIGCA
+24 LVVAMVIGAA

-51 SAFFGFIALVLILRA
+51 SAFFGFMALVPLVFMLRLFTSVA
-66 SGTNARENNIVQT
+66 DTNARENNIVQT

-99 LNAKGVLNPPIHL
+99 LNAKGVLNPPIYL
-112 GTWQIFFW
+112 NTWQIFAW

-164 EKGASAGPV
+164 QTRGPLA
-173 RALGIGSLASA
+173 ALGIGT
-184 LLFILTSFTKLFAD
+184 ILSGAVMLVTTYFKWVRD
-198 TWLIPGLQPMNIG
+198 TWFIPGKEAMNIG
-211 FNWSLL
+211 FNISLL

-241 FILPTYLLRHGM
+241 FILPGFLFSRGM
-253 ITPVVTNGVPVA
+253 ITALTYPA
-265 TFAMT
+265 T

-287 TSLVLKWNLI
+287 MSLALKWNLI
-297 VKTFQG
+297 VKTFRG
-303 LRGSKIDHH
+303 LRGSRVGQKDL
-312 DFPMRW
+312 PMKW
-318 VAVGAVIMTVIICLV
+318 VVIGAVIMTVVLCVL
-333 QYFSMGIPVWLS
+333 QYFSMGIPMYLS
-345 FIAILLSL
+345 LIAIVLSL

-374 SNMMQAIFA
+374 SNMMQAVFA

-416 GQLIGS
+416 GQLVRS
-422 NSKNLTIA
+422 NPLNLTIA
-430 QLIAAPVGSMATA
+430 QLIAAPVGALATA
-443 VIYPILRDRFGIG
+443 VVYPVLRAKFGIG
-456 PAGLSSPISVK
+456 PTGLSSPISVK
-467 WAGFAELLTKG
+467 WAGFAELLTQGFK
-478 LNALPPGCLVG
+478 ALPPGCLYG
-489 LLIGIAVGIMLTL
+489 LIIGIVAGMVLTL
-502 LAEFLSESQAEKVP
+502 LAEKWPDYVP
-516 SPAAIGIGMLIPAS
+516 SPAAIGIGMLITAA
-530 VLMTFILGGV
+530 VLLTFIIGGV
-540 GQFIWAKVGKK
+540 AQLIWAKASPETEKA
-551 SESEYRIPLAS
+551 YRIPLAS
-562 GLIAGEAILAV
+562 GLIAGEAIIAV
-573 VLAIMAAVGWV
+573 VLAILAAAGVNF
-584 KP
+584 

>member
-1 MSQSQQVVTQAAP
+1 MSQTTAATKTGP
-14 ELTLRSILVG
+14 ELSVRSIVVG
-24 LVAAVVIGCA
+24 LVVAVLIGSA

-66 SGTNARENNIVQT
+66 AGTNARENNIVQT

-85 QTAFMAVLLAAFDM
+85 QTAFMCVLLAAFDL
-99 LNAKGVLNPPIHL
+99 LNAKGILNPPIHL
-112 GTWQIFFW
+112 GTWQIFLW

-156 IKVLHEGR
+156 IIVLHEGR

-173 RALGIGSLASA
+173 KALGLGGLASGI
-184 LLFILTSFTKLFAD
+184 LMILTSFLKLFPD
-198 TWLIPGLQPMNIG
+198 TWLLPGMQPMNIG

-232 MAIGTAISW
+232 MAIGTFISW
-241 FILPTYLLRHGM
+241 FLLPSYLVSHGM
-253 ITPVVTNGVPVA
+253 IPEQTYP
-265 TFAMT
+265 MT

-287 TSLVLKWNLI
+287 TSLALKWNLI
-297 VKTFQG
+297 VKTFRG
-303 LRGSKIDHH
+303 LKGSKVDHR
-312 DFPMRW
+312 DFPMQW
-318 VAVGAVIMTVIICLV
+318 VVIGSLVMTVVICLV

-422 NSKNLTIA
+422 DSRNLTIA
-430 QLIAAPVGSMATA
+430 QLIAAPVGSIATA
-443 VIYPILRDRFGIG
+443 VVYPVLRDKFGIG
-456 PAGLSSPISVK
+456 PQGLSSPISVK

-478 LNALPPGCLVG
+478 FDALPPGCLVG
-489 LLIGIAVGIMLTL
+489 LLIGIGVGIALTL
-502 LAEFLSESQAEKVP
+502 LSEIYSEKTP

-540 GQFIWAKVGKK
+540 GQLIWVKSAPK
-551 SESEYRIPLAS
+551 SEEDYRIPLAS

-573 VLAIMAAVGWV
+573 VLALLAAFGVNF
-584 KP
+584 

>member
-1 MSQSQQVVTQAAP
+1 MPEAKTASTAP
-14 ELTLRSILVG
+14 ELTARSIIIG
-24 LVAAVVIGCA
+24 LIVALIIGSA

-51 SAFFGFIALVLILRA
+51 SAFLGFMALVPLVFALRLTD
-66 SGTNARENNIVQT
+66 TNARENNIVQT

-99 LNAKGVLNPPIHL
+99 LNAKGVLNPPIYL
-112 GTWQIFFW
+112 NTLQIFCW

-156 IKVLHEGR
+156 IRVLHEGR
-164 EKGASAGPV
+164 ASGLSRAPLA
-173 RALGIGSLASA
+173 ALGIGTVLSGA
-184 LLFILTSFTKLFAD
+184 LMLVTTFWKWVRD
-198 TWLIPGLQPMNIG
+198 TWFIPGQQAMNIG
-211 FNWSLL
+211 FNISLL

-232 MAIGTAISW
+232 MAIGTAVSW
-241 FILPTYLLRHGM
+241 FILPRFLYSHGM
-253 ITPVVTNGVPVA
+253 IEGLTYA
-265 TFAMT
+265 QT

-297 VKTFQG
+297 VKTFRDLRSGQG
-303 LRGSKIDHH
+303 GKIEQRE
-312 DFPMRW
+312 FPMKW
-318 VAVGAVIMTVIICLV
+318 VVIGSLVMTVIICLV

-345 FIAILLSL
+345 FIAVVLSL

-422 NSKNLTIA
+422 DSRNLTIA
-430 QLIAAPVGSMATA
+430 QLIAAPVGSIATA
-443 VIYPILRDRFGIG
+443 VVYPVLRNKFGIG
-456 PAGLSSPISVK
+456 PQGLSSPISVK

-478 LNALPPGCLVG
+478 FDALPPGCLVG
-489 LLIGIAVGIMLTL
+489 LLIGIGVGIALTL
-502 LAEFLSESQAEKVP
+502 LSEIYSEKTP

-540 GQFIWAKVGKK
+540 GQLIWVKSAPK
-551 SESEYRIPLAS
+551 SEEDYRIPLAS
-562 GLIAGEAILAV
+562 GLIAGEALLAV
-573 VLAIMAAVGWV
+573 VLALLAAFGVNF
-584 KP
+584 

>member
-1 MSQSQQVVTQAAP
+1 MSDSTIPVSQSGP
-14 ELTLRSILVG
+14 ELSGRSL
-24 LVAAVVIGCA
+24 VIGLFVAMIIGSA

-51 SAFFGFIALVLILRA
+51 SAFLGFMTLVPLVVLLRLTD
-66 SGTNARENNIVQT
+66 TNARENNIVQT

-85 QTAFMAVLLAAFDM
+85 QTAFMCVLLAAFDM

-112 GTWQIFFW
+112 GTAQIFFW

-156 IKVLHEGR
+156 ILVLHEGR
-164 EKGASAGPV
+164 AKGASAAPV
-173 RALGIGSLASA
+173 KALALGSLASGG
-184 LLFILTSFTKLFAD
+184 LMILTSFLKLFPD
-198 TWLIPGLQPMNIG
+198 TWLLPGMAPMNIG

-225 GFRICLA
+225 GFRICMA

-241 FILPTYLLRHGM
+241 FLLPSFLVSQGM
-253 ITPVVTNGVPVA
+253 IAEA
-265 TFAMT
+265 TYPLT

-287 TSLVLKWNLI
+287 TSLALKWNLI
-297 VKTFQG
+297 VKTFRG
-303 LRGSKIDHH
+303 LKGSSVVDQ
-312 DFPMRW
+312 DRREFPMQW
-318 VAVGAVIMTVIICLV
+318 VVIGSLVMTVVICLV
-333 QYFSMGIPVWLS
+333 QYFSMGIPLWLS
-345 FIAILLSL
+345 FVAILLSL

-416 GQLIGS
+416 GQLVRS
-422 NSKNLTIA
+422 NPRNLTIA
-430 QLIAAPVGSMATA
+430 QLIAAPIGSLATA
-443 VIYPILRDRFGIG
+443 LVYPVLRDKFGLG
-456 PAGLSSPISVK
+456 PGGLSSPISVK
-467 WAGFAELLTKG
+467 WAGFAELLTQG
-478 LNALPPGCLVG
+478 LNALPPGSLVG
-489 LLIGIAVGIMLTL
+489 LMIGIAVGIVLTL
-502 LAEFLSESQAEKVP
+502 LAEKFAKHTP

-530 VLMTFILGGV
+530 VLMTFILGGMAQLV
-540 GQFIWAKVGKK
+540 WARTSPK
-551 SESEYRIPLAS
+551 SEEDFRIPLAS
-562 GLIAGEAILAV
+562 GLIAGEALLAV
-573 VLAIMAAVGWV
+573 VLALLAAWGVNF
-584 KP
+584 

>member
-1 MSQSQQVVTQAAP
+1 MADSIAVQTKTP
-14 ELTLRSILVG
+14 ELTTRSIIVG
-24 LVAAVVIGCA
+24 LVVAMIIGSA

-51 SAFFGFIALVLILRA
+51 SAFFGFIALVMILRA
-66 SGTNARENNIVQT
+66 AGTNPRENNIVQT

-99 LNAKGVLNPPIHL
+99 LNAKGLFNPPIHL
-112 GTWQIFFW
+112 NTLQIFLW

-164 EKGASAGPV
+164 EKGVSAGPV
-173 RALGIGSLASA
+173 QALGLGTLASGA
-184 LLFILTSFTKLFAD
+184 LMAVTQIWKPFND
-198 TWLIPGLQPMNIG
+198 TWFLPGKQPMNIG
-211 FNWSLL
+211 LNWSLL

-225 GFRICLA
+225 GFRVCLA

-241 FILPTYLLRHGM
+241 FILPNYLVAHGM
-253 ITPVVTNGVPVA
+253 IPTQTYPE
-265 TFAMT
+265 T

-287 TSLVLKWNLI
+287 ASLALKWNLI
-297 VKTFQG
+297 VKTFRG
-303 LRGSKIDHH
+303 LKGSQIQRS
-312 DFPMRW
+312 DFPMRY
-318 VAVGAVIMTVIICLV
+318 VIIGSIFMTIVICLV

-345 FIAILLSL
+345 FIAIVLSL

-395 SSGLTGTIA
+395 SSGLTGTVA

-416 GQLIGS
+416 GQLVKS
-422 NSKNLTIA
+422 NPRNLTVA
-430 QLIAAPVGSMATA
+430 QLIAAPVGSIATA
-443 VIYPILRDRFGIG
+443 IVYPVLRDHFGIG
-456 PAGLSSPISVK
+456 PKGLSSPISVK
-467 WAGFAELLTKG
+467 WAGFAELLTRG
-478 LNALPPGCLVG
+478 LQALPRGCL
-489 LLIGIAVGIMLTL
+489 IALVVAIIVGIVLTL
-502 LAEFLSESQAEKVP
+502 LAEKWERMTP

-530 VLMTFILGGV
+530 VLMTFILGGFA
-540 GQFIWAKVGKK
+540 QLIWAKT
-551 SESEYRIPLAS
+551 SPESEKNYRIPLAS

-573 VLAIMAAVGWV
+573 VLAILAAAGVNF
-584 KP
+584 

>member
-1 MSQSQQVVTQAAP
+1 MSKSQTDSASA
-14 ELTLRSILVG
+14 ELTPRAIIIG
-24 LVAAVVIGCA
+24 LVVALIIGSA

-51 SAFFGFIALVLILRA
+51 SAFLGFIVLVLILRA
-66 SGTNARENNIVQT
+66 SGTNSRENNIVQT

-99 LNAKGVLNPPIHL
+99 LNTRGVFNPPIHL
-112 GTWQIFFW
+112 GTWQIFAW

-156 IKVLHEGR
+156 IRVLHEGR
-164 EKGASAGPV
+164 DSGVSAGPV
-173 RALGIGSLASA
+173 KALAVGTLASMA
-184 LLFILTSFTKLFAD
+184 VMTATTLK
-198 TWLIPGLQPMNIG
+198 WLRENWYFPGQDAMKVG
-211 FNWSLL
+211 FNVSLL
-217 SFGSGLLV
+217 GFGSGLLV
-225 GFRICLA
+225 GWRICAA
-232 MAIGTAISW
+232 MGLGTLISW
-241 FILPTYLLRHGM
+241 IILPPFLMKHGM
-253 ITPVVTNGVPVA
+253 ISA
-265 TFAMT
+265 LDFAST

-287 TSLVLKWNLI
+287 VSLALKWNLI
-297 VKTFQG
+297 VKTFRG
-303 LRGSKIDHH
+303 LKGSQMQQT
-312 DFPMRW
+312 DFPMRY
-318 VAVGAVIMTVIICLV
+318 VVIGSIIMTIIICVL
-333 QYFSMGIPVWLS
+333 QYFSMGVPIYLS
-345 FIAILLSL
+345 FIAIVLSL

-416 GQLIGS
+416 GQLLKS
-422 NSKNLTIA
+422 NPRNLTIA
-430 QLIAAPVGSMATA
+430 QLIAAPVGSLATA
-443 VIYPILRDRFGIG
+443 IIYPILRNKFGIG
-456 PAGLSSPISVK
+456 DQGLSAPISVK

-478 LNALPPGCLVG
+478 LKALPPGCLIG
-489 LLIGIAVGIMLTL
+489 LAIGVAVGIILTL
-502 LAEFLSESQAEKVP
+502 LAERWEEYVP
-516 SPAAIGIGMLIPAS
+516 SPSAMGIGMLITPA
-530 VLMTFILGGV
+530 VIITFVLGGV
-540 GQFIWAKVGKK
+540 AQLIWNKVSPQTEKD
-551 SESEYRIPLAS
+551 YRIPLAS

-573 VLAIMAAVGWV
+573 VFAILAAAGVNF
-584 KP
+584 

>member
-1 MSQSQQVVTQAAP
+1 MTTTTATQTSP
-14 ELTLRSILVG
+14 ELSTRSIIIG
-24 LVAAVVIGCA
+24 LVVALIIGSA

-51 SAFFGFIALVLILRA
+51 SAFLGFMTLVPLVYLLRA
-66 SGTNARENNIVQT
+66 TDTNARENNIVQT

-85 QTAFMAVLLAAFDM
+85 QTAFMCVLLAAFDM
-99 LNAKGVLNPPIHL
+99 LNTKGVLNPPIHL
-112 GTWQIFFW
+112 GTAQIFFW

-156 IKVLHEGR
+156 ILVLHEGR
-164 EKGASAGPV
+164 AKGTSARPV
-173 RALGIGSLASA
+173 KALALGSLASGG
-184 LLFILTSFTKLFAD
+184 LMILTSFLKLFPD
-198 TWLIPGLQPMNIG
+198 TWLLPGMAPMNIG

-225 GFRICLA
+225 GWRICLA

-241 FILPTYLLRHGM
+241 FILPSFLLSHGM
-253 ITPVVTNGVPVA
+253 IPEQTYP
-265 TFAMT
+265 MT

-287 TSLVLKWNLI
+287 TSLALKWNLI
-297 VKTFQG
+297 VKTFRGLKDSKVGDQG
-303 LRGSKIDHH
+303 QRE
-312 DFPMRW
+312 FPMQW
-318 VAVGAVIMTVIICLV
+318 VVIGSLVMTVVICLV

-383 FISPGNVPVNMS
+383 FISPGNVPINMS

-416 GQLIGS
+416 GQLIRS
-422 NSKNLTIA
+422 NPRNLTIA
-430 QLIAAPVGSMATA
+430 QLIAAPVGSLATA
-443 VIYPILRDRFGIG
+443 LVYPILRDKFGLG
-456 PAGLSSPISVK
+456 PGGLSSPISVK

-478 LNALPPGCLVG
+478 LSALPPGCLVG
-489 LLIGIAVGIMLTL
+489 LMIGIAVGIALTL
-502 LAEFLSESQAEKVP
+502 MAERYKENTP

-530 VLMTFILGGV
+530 VLMTFILGGI
-540 GQFIWAKVGKK
+540 GQFVWAKTSPK
-551 SESEYRIPLAS
+551 SEEDFRIPLAS
-562 GLIAGEAILAV
+562 GLIAGEALLAV
-573 VLAIMAAVGWV
+573 VLALFAAFGVNF
-584 KP
+584 

>member
-1 MSQSQQVVTQAAP
+1 MSKTTTAAIQTGS
-14 ELTLRSILVG
+14 ELTARSIVVG
-24 LVAAVVIGCA
+24 LIVAMIIGSA

-51 SAFFGFIALVLILRA
+51 SAFLGFMTLVPLVLILRA
-66 SGTNARENNIVQT
+66 VDTNARENNIVQT

-85 QTAFMAVLLAAFDM
+85 QTAFMCVLLAAFDM
-99 LNAKGVLNPPIHL
+99 LNTQGVLIPPIHL
-112 GTWQIFFW
+112 VTAQIFFW

-148 DGLAAGET
+148 DGMAAGET
-156 IKVLHEGR
+156 ILVLHEGR
-164 EKGASAGPV
+164 EKGTSARPV
-173 RALGIGSLASA
+173 KALALGSLASGV
-184 LLFILTSFTKLFAD
+184 LMILTSFLKLFPD
-198 TWLIPGLQPMNIG
+198 TWLLPGMAPMNIG

-225 GFRICLA
+225 GWRICLA

-241 FILPTYLLRHGM
+241 FILPGFLLSHGM
-253 ITPVVTNGVPVA
+253 IPEQTYP
-265 TFAMT
+265 MT

-287 TSLVLKWNLI
+287 ISLALKWNLI
-297 VKTFQG
+297 VKTFRGLKDSKVGDQG
-303 LRGSKIDHH
+303 QRE
-312 DFPMRW
+312 FPMQW
-318 VAVGAVIMTVIICLV
+318 VVIGSLVMTVVICLV
-333 QYFSMGIPVWLS
+333 QYFSMGIPMWLS

-416 GQLIGS
+416 GQLIRS
-422 NSKNLTIA
+422 NPRNLTIA
-430 QLIAAPVGSMATA
+430 QLIAAPVGSLATA
-443 VIYPILRDRFGIG
+443 LVYPLLRDRFGIG
-456 PAGLSSPISVK
+456 PSGLSSPISVK
-467 WAGFAELLTKG
+467 WAGFAELLTRG
-478 LNALPPGCLVG
+478 LSALPPGCLVG
-489 LLIGIAVGIMLTL
+489 LVIGIAVGIGLTL
-502 LAEFLSESQAEKVP
+502 LAEKYKENIP

-540 GQFIWAKVGKK
+540 GQLVWAKTSPK
-551 SESEYRIPLAS
+551 SEEDFRIPLAS

-573 VLAIMAAVGWV
+573 VLALFAALGINF
-584 KP
+584 

>member
-1 MSQSQQVVTQAAP
+1 MSKTTTVATQTSP
-14 ELTLRSILVG
+14 ELTARSIVVG
-24 LVAAVVIGCA
+24 LIVAMIIGSA

-51 SAFFGFIALVLILRA
+51 SAFLGFMTLVPLVLILRA
-66 SGTNARENNIVQT
+66 VDTNARENNIVQT

-85 QTAFMAVLLAAFDM
+85 QTAFMCVLLAAFDM
-99 LNAKGVLNPPIHL
+99 LNTKGVLTPPIHL
-112 GTWQIFFW
+112 GTAQIFFW

-148 DGLAAGET
+148 DGMAAGET
-156 IKVLHEGR
+156 ILVLHEGR
-164 EKGASAGPV
+164 EKGTSARPV
-173 RALGIGSLASA
+173 KALALGSLASGV
-184 LLFILTSFTKLFAD
+184 LMILTSFLKLFPD
-198 TWLIPGLQPMNIG
+198 TWLLPGMAPMNIG

-225 GFRICLA
+225 GWRICLA

-241 FILPTYLLRHGM
+241 FILPSFLLSHGM
-253 ITPVVTNGVPVA
+253 IPEQTYP
-265 TFAMT
+265 MT

-287 TSLVLKWNLI
+287 ISLALKWNLI
-297 VKTFQG
+297 VKTFRG
-303 LRGSKIDHH
+303 LRDSKVGDQGQRE
-312 DFPMRW
+312 FPMQW
-318 VAVGAVIMTVIICLV
+318 VVIGSLVMTVVICLV
-333 QYFSMGIPVWLS
+333 QYFSMGIPMWLS

-416 GQLIGS
+416 GQLIRS
-422 NSKNLTIA
+422 NPRNLTIA
-430 QLIAAPVGSMATA
+430 QLIAAPVGSLATA
-443 VIYPILRDRFGIG
+443 LVYPLLRDRFGIG
-456 PAGLSSPISVK
+456 PSGLSSPISVK
-467 WAGFAELLTKG
+467 WAGFAELLTRG
-478 LNALPPGCLVG
+478 LSALPPGCLVG
-489 LLIGIAVGIMLTL
+489 LVIGIAVGIGLTL
-502 LAEFLSESQAEKVP
+502 LAEKYKENIP

-530 VLMTFILGGV
+530 VLMTFILGGI
-540 GQFIWAKVGKK
+540 GQLVWAKTSPK
-551 SESEYRIPLAS
+551 SEEDFRIPLAS

-573 VLAIMAAVGWV
+573 VLALFAALGINF
-584 KP
+584 